1 MSVRSMTEVA
11 YQIMT
16 QQQSEIA
23 FSQLWTKVSKELE
36 FNENQAANKIA
47 SFYSSLMLD
56 NRFISL
62 ADNHWDLKARHT
74 YNEMH
79 IDISSIEIDDDSDK
93 DDLDDELSD
102 DISELVDNEEKY

>member
-11 YQIMT
+11 YEIMK
-16 QQQSEIA
+16 QQTKEIP
-23 FSQLWTKVSKELE
+23 FSQLWTEVSKELA

-62 ADNHWDLKARHT
+62 ADNCWDLKARRT
-74 YNEMH
+74 YNETH
-79 IDISSIEIDDDSDK
+79 IDISSIEIDDDSDSEE
-93 DDLDDELSD
+93 LEDDELSD
-102 DISELVDNEEKY
+102 DISELVNKED